1 MDRNRPPTID
11 DLAQRLGVHKS
22 TVSRA
27 MDPQRRHLI
36 GAELLQ
42 RIEAAAREIGYRPN
56 RAAAALATGRSKT
69 VGVLLPD
76 ITNPV
81 FPPILRGI
89 EDALD
94 AEGYFAL
101 LANTAGR
108 EGAAQAAVERMQAQ
122 RVEGFVVATAL
133 RDDAWLEG
141 LRKSGAAIVL
151 VNRSDGRGR
160 LPEVVNDDA
169 FGMRLAVDHL
179 VGIGHRGIA
188 HLAGPA
194 QLSTGFARRAGFE
207 QALRAHGLEPA
218 AIVECDA
225 YSIEAGERAM
235 AALLDGA
242 AATRRTAAHAVTAT
256 VAANDLLALGALQAL
271 HRRGI
276 AVPQAMSLVG
286 HNDMPLLDQISP
298 PLSTVRIQHYEM
310 GFRAARLLLD
320 VLRGVPGSAEAAV
333 VLRPQ
338 LVLRGST
345 AAPPEA
351 AARGR
356 RAGADARQPASGA
369 AAAKG
374 RAAATSRPAALSRR
388 SGG

>member
-1 MDRNRPPTID
+1 MNRSAAPTID

-36 GAELLQ
+36 SAELLQ
-42 RIEAAAREIGYRPN
+42 RVEAAAREIGYRPN
-56 RAAAALATGRSKT
+56 RAAAALSTGRSRT
-69 VGVLLPD
+69 IGVLLPD

-101 LANTAGR
+101 LANTSRR
-108 EGAAQAAVERMQAQ
+108 EGAAQAAVERMQTL
-122 RVEGFVVATAL
+122 RVEGFLVATAL
-133 RDDAWLEG
+133 LDDPWLEG

-160 LPEVVNDDA
+160 LPEVVSDDR

-179 VGIGHRGIA
+179 VQLGHRRIA
-188 HLAGPA
+188 HLGGPA
-194 QLSTGFARRAGFE
+194 NVSTGQSRRVGFE

-218 AIVECDA
+218 ALIECDA
-225 YSIEAGERAM
+225 YSIDAGERAM
-235 AALLDGA
+235 AALLDA
-242 AATRRTAAHAVTAT
+242 AAGPRARAATPAISAT
-256 VAANDLLALGALQAL
+256 VAANDLIALGALQTL
-271 HRRGI
+271 HRRGV
-276 AVPQAMSLVG
+276 AVPASMSLLG
-286 HNDMPLLDQISP
+286 HNDMPLLDQITP

-310 GFRAARLLLD
+310 GFRGAQLLLD
-320 VLRGVPGSAEAAV
+320 TLRGVPGSAEASVA
-333 VLRPQ
+333 LRPQ

-345 AAPPEA
+345 ASPPPDA
-351 AARGR
+351 VPRAGR
-356 RAGADARQPASGA
+356 RA
-369 AAAKG
+369 AK
-374 RAAATSRPAALSRR
+374 R
-388 SGG
+388 